1 MLFSEPTLAELMTT
15 YLNLLENSR
24 RFLKPDHQLEIIL
37 QITDDTTG
45 AKIEVRNEQL
55 KQVSRL
61 RIRNGTAGVT
71 VNYQGTS
78 WRTYHGFTIQNH
90 RFKPKFFW
98 GYVGTEKMDQ
108 NRFTEHLATALH
120 PLLRPKL
127 NCVVF
132 PNRFV

>member
-24 RFLKPDHQLEIIL
+24 RFLKPDNQLEIIL
-37 QITDDTTG
+37 QIMDDTTG

-71 VNYQGTS
+71 VNYHGTS
-78 WRTYHGFTIQNH
+78 WQTYRGFTIQNH
-90 RFKPKFFW
+90 KFKPKFFR

-108 NRFTEHLATALH
+108 NRFTKHLATALH